1 MKHHHYT
8 EKERQ
13 WLRNNCDSAD
23 SFQDLT
29 ERFNST
35 FGHSLKR
42 DTIRDYCHKRLG
54 LKNLKG
60 SASTQFVKGSKP
72 RALPIGTIRKSQTMT
87 YIKVCESGKP
97 MQGYAKPDWIPYQ
110 QYVLEQ
116 AHGKIKD
123 NEFVIFLDSNTE
135 NFVLENLAVINRQIS
150 QRLCTR
156 GWYTDNAELTRTGV
170 MFCELEDTLGV
181 KRWQ

>member
-8 EKERQ
+8 EQERQ
-13 WLRNNCDSAD
+13 WLKDNCASAN

-35 FGHSLKR
+35 FGNSLKME
-42 DTIRDYCHKRLG
+42 TIRDYCHKRLG
-54 LKNLKG
+54 LKNNKG
-60 SASTQFVKGSKP
+60 AASTQFAKGSKP

-87 YIKVCESGKP
+87 YIKVCESGNP

-116 AHGKIKD
+116 AYGKIKD

-135 NFVLENLAVINRQIS
+135 NFALENLAVINRQIS